1 MALGIAKLSFVAG
14 LVGAIVLHLA
24 MAGAHAVVA
33 LIGLWFDRR
42 ARIVQ
47 ARMRHVHGP
56 LVLPGEPSWFR
67 RLLVRALRNRHAQQA
82 HG

>member
-1 MALGIAKLSFVAG
+1 MTPAELETLALGIAKLSFVAG
-14 LVGAIVLHLA
+14 LAGAIALHLA

-33 LIGLWFDRR
+33 LIGVWFDRR

-47 ARMRHVHGP
+47 ARKR
-56 LVLPGEPSWFR
+56 
-67 RLLVRALRNRHAQQA
+67 AQQA